1 MEFTAVYDFND
12 DWAFRAGYR
21 SLEND
26 DGDELELKDTTF
38 EVQYKLTNMSS
49 IYTTYELRNG
59 ENGRSLAG
67 GGVRDTGFGGDADEN
82 FYSVGIRFEI

>member
-1 MEFTAVYDFND
+1 MLGALYSQDEVDGIYSGTSTDKAMEFTAVYDFND

-21 SLEND
+21 NLQND

-49 IYTTYELRNG
+49 IYTCLRNP
-59 ENGRSLAG
+59 
-67 GGVRDTGFGGDADEN
+67 
-82 FYSVGIRFEI
+82 